1 MLSRNAAY
9 QCLMK
14 SLDLKTIRQYAQRN
28 YTNVPFKYRRRKNVE
43 VLTMEELSL
52 FYQNGEDYDDPY
64 YIEHFPP
71 SLDKFVKDE
80 NTIDYHVKHSD
91 QSRNFLALVK
101 QTHYLN
107 KQIQQTERRSKF
119 NKRLNYAFLRSLP
132 IDDCNLS
139 PGYRFAKERR
149 YKYDFS

>member
-1 MLSRNAAY
+1 MLSRNAY
-9 QCLMK
+9 QCLIN
-14 SLDLKTIRQYAQRN
+14 SLNSKTIHQYSQRN
-28 YTNVPFKYRRRKNVE
+28 YRNVPFKYRRRRNVK

-64 YIEHFPP
+64 YIEHYSP
-71 SLDKFVKDE
+71 SLDKFIKEE

-91 QSRNFLALVK
+91 QSHNLLALEK

-132 IDDCNLS
+132 IDDCNLN
-139 PGYRFAKERR
+139 PGYKGYKFARE
-149 YKYDFS
+149 YKKK